1 MLFISK
7 CVSVNWD
14 HSCHEKTLAL
24 PLVWVVFSLQGA
36 LKGKDFFKLYHSHYA
51 ADFFCCL
58 RMHSQLSGIL
68 QNEWKYRVHASLYG
82 FSLRQMWLEYITEV
96 WRNFILHVCYWLS
109 CSSPALHSCTLKSWF
124 LKEKLS
130 VCTNLTPFC
139 RMFFQDVC
147 SSCVWEYS
155 TCSGQTCPL

>member
-1 MLFISK
+1 MLTEILLATRTHLSCSLYEWFSACKELWRERISSN
-7 CVSVNWD
+7 CSI
-14 HSCHEKTLAL
+14 L
-24 PLVWVVFSLQGA
+24 
-36 LKGKDFFKLYHSHYA
+36 
-51 ADFFCCL
+51 
-58 RMHSQLSGIL
+58 IL
-68 QNEWKYRVHASLYG
+68 QQTFFVVWERTTSCQASCKVSENHCRVHASLYG
-82 FSLRQMWLEYITEV
+82 FSLRQMWLECITEV
-96 WRNFILHVCYWLS
+96 WKNFTLHVCYWMS
-109 CSSPALHSCTLKSWF
+109 CSSPALHSCMLKSWF